1 MDDRHDAQDPA
12 RDVEVLLR
20 RYRPVAPPAKLRARI
35 IATSEALDAAAQTAG
50 RAWPWLAAAA
60 ALLLSALGLRV
71 GGDGLIAQTREQLA
85 AGAAAAT
92 DRDRADAALASVAET
107 LGGDDIAWRAAAV
120 LVRQQQQLQQQ
131 KRGEGASGDRQ
142 DVGSDMP

>member
-85 AGAAAAT
+85 AGAAAT

-107 LGGDDIAWRAAAV
+107 LGGDDIAWRAAVV